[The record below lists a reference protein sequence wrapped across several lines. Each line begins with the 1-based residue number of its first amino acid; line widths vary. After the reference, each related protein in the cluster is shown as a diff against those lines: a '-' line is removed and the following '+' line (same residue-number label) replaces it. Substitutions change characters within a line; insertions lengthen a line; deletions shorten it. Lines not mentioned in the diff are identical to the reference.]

1 MCIRDSLIAR
11 PAPAPA
17 SCRARSSTA
26 HACGACALRL
36 AHTNA
41 VPAIPSCA
49 GDGTGLKS
57 RNDTPFHLSPVRPPG
72 RLERQHHRGG
82 RRPPPLASLAASP
95 KRHRPRRSRSRSR
108 SRSRRRRRS
117 RSASLS
123 ARHSAS
129 RSRTRGHS
137 RSHSHVCGVC
147 GARALR
153 RSHHANPAT
162 PRAQAMAQ
170 GSSLGTTRRST

>member
-1 MCIRDSLIAR
+1 MLTLVCQTTPRVGRGGELACARTAAPVVGLADHQRDRRAPPRGARRATLAARRWRPLQGRSASPTRPTLTAPPAPSRCTARANLQPLKWNSTPFHLCFLAR

-57 RNDTPFHLSPVRPPG
+57 RNDTPFHLSPVRPPV
-72 RLERQHHRGG
+72 RLERHH
-82 RRPPPLASLAASP
+82 
-95 KRHRPRRSRSRSR
+95 
-108 SRSRRRRRS
+108 
-117 RSASLS
+117 
-123 ARHSAS
+123 
-129 RSRTRGHS
+129 
-137 RSHSHVCGVC
+137 
-147 GARALR
+147 
-153 RSHHANPAT
+153 
-162 PRAQAMAQ
+162 QY
-170 GSSLGTTRRST
+170 